1 MARRNVHT
9 IETLRMQRRLEV
21 DYITTAKDHRSD
33 EAKAYD
39 VIGIS
44 GDHWQ
49 VHKHGCS
56 ATFSRNGQT
65 LTADLVWAKTLDE
78 IAPQV
83 IDSELLDMGYDY
95 SCVNFHNCTKKY

>member
-1 MARRNVHT
+1 MRRRVHT
-9 IETLRMQRRLEV
+9 AETLRMQVKLNK
-21 DYITTAKDHRSD
+21 DFTNTAPEHTADGL
-33 EAKAYD
+33 KAYD

-56 ATFSRNGQT
+56 ATFSKLGQI
-65 LTADLVWAKTLDE
+65 LTADLVWAANVDDVP
-78 IAPQV
+78 PQV

-95 SCVNFHNCTKKY
+95 GCVVYHNCTKKY